1 MADDSD
7 AGGRNHGVSRR
18 VFLGAASAAAGFTIV
33 PRHVLGG
40 AGFVPPSDK
49 LNLAF
54 IGVGAQG
61 LRVML
66 NFLKQPDVQG
76 IAVCD
81 VNQSSADYP
90 QWGQHE
96 FQNSV
101 QKLLGVSSGWDWLS
115 PETPIKLIPSLQVTA
130 GVAGREPCQK
140 IVDAYNGKDNRSG
153 QSKGCAAYSD
163 FRELLAKEQGVDGV
177 VVCTPDHWH
186 APVSMAAM
194 RLKKHV
200 YVQKPSA
207 HIVGEARQM
216 AQAAQENGVATQ
228 VAVSNSASENTR
240 LLCEWIWS
248 GAIGPVRRVDNW
260 SSRPFWPQ
268 GIDRPQQADPVPA
281 GLDWDLW
288 LGPAPERPFNHAY
301 VPFVWRGW
309 YDFGEGSLGDMG
321 HYSFDTIFRVLKL
334 TAPTKVESSSTDRF
348 KESFPLASI
357 IRYEFPARESMPPVT
372 LVWYDGRLKPARPDE
387 LEDDRPLQGPGSD
400 DGEGLLFIGDEGK
413 ILCGFNGEDP
423 RLIPE
428 SKMKAF
434 QPPPKTLTR
443 SPGHYREWIA
453 AAKGGPPAAAN
464 LQFEAPV
471 VESVLLGVVA
481 VQSGEMLRWDGAN
494 LRVTN
499 SSAAQALIEPKYR
512 GQWDPK

>member
-1 MADDSD
+1 MRDGTDTEN
-7 AGGRNHGVSRR
+7 GRSRISRR
-18 VFLGAASAAAGFTIV
+18 TFLGAASAAAGFTIV

-96 FQNSV
+96 FRNSV
-101 QKLLGVSSGWDWLS
+101 QKLLGVSTGWDWLS
-115 PETPIKLIPSLQVTA
+115 PETPIKLSPSLQVTA
-130 GVAGREPCQK
+130 GMAGRDPCQK

-228 VAVSNSASENTR
+228 VAVANSASENTR

-248 GAIGPVRRVDNW
+248 GAIGPARAELVLAAVLAGGNRSAATSRSSPGRTRLGPVAW
-260 SSRPFWPQ
+260 SSPGTSFQSCLPSFCLARLV
-268 GIDRPQQADPVPA
+268 R
-281 GLDWDLW
+281 LW
-288 LGPAPERPFNHAY
+288 RRIA
-301 VPFVWRGW
+301 RGHGALQLRRHVSR
-309 YDFGEGSLGDMG
+309 DETDGSDESG
-321 HYSFDTIFRVLKL
+321 SKL
-334 TAPTKVESSSTDRF
+334 HD
-348 KESFPLASI
+348 
-357 IRYEFPARESMPPVT
+357 
-372 LVWYDGRLKPARPDE
+372 
-387 LEDDRPLQGPGSD
+387 PLQGDLS
-400 DGEGLLFIGDEGK
+400 
-413 ILCGFNGEDP
+413 
-423 RLIPE
+423 
-428 SKMKAF
+428 S
-434 QPPPKTLTR
+434 
-443 SPGHYREWIA
+443 
-453 AAKGGPPAAAN
+453 GPDH
-464 LQFEAPV
+464 
-471 VESVLLGVVA
+471 S
-481 VQSGEMLRWDGAN
+481 
-494 LRVTN
+494 LRVSRSRVDASGDPHLVRRRLETGASRRARGRSA
-499 SSAAQALIEPKYR
+499 SSRTWLR
-512 GQWDPK
+512 RR